1 MLHLKPSPVDSRRA
15 RYGMRVEVIVLLWS
29 CEGNAYFSHVVVDV
43 GCSSN
48 NAGLSPNRVRS
59 YLSLSPRLTY
69 DENNDITGTALNN
82 LMPYE
87 GAIFLAFPHFTFQ
100 HLATCVFQYSSLS
113 LCLSECNDV
122 CVIG

>member
-1 MLHLKPSPVDSRRA
+1 MQ
-15 RYGMRVEVIVLLWS
+15 
-29 CEGNAYFSHVVVDV
+29 
-43 GCSSN
+43 
-48 NAGLSPNRVRS
+48 S
-59 YLSLSPRLTY
+59 YLTLSPRLTY

-122 CVIG
+122 CVCDCVGELFMSALVIFIRTLLRISNIHKNRNGVRIVEKIYITVV